1 MQAASGGAASA
12 DPGQRRMPHWF
23 GTWLLIVTWLPVL
36 VLVAY
41 FVVLLRDLPG
51 LLRLLFWNTDAVSKF
66 VIARSV
72 NSFAPPPAAVFFSPG
87 DPFYTTFWYD
97 LIVRQLPFHTF
108 LEEYGQ
114 YGFSLLGLALM
125 VVVSW
130 RLSGPWAGM
139 MTACLAAAA
148 APSVLL
154 TLVAQGYHGVTWVAT
169 IVLAGFA
176 VLLVERS
183 DELKTKGALAL
194 AFGLAIVV
202 GLFAGACL
210 ASDQL
215 LLIVGLFP
223 FALAPC
229 AIWAICRRKALT
241 RAVDVVLVTTLVMM
255 GTTIAIIHIES
266 SADYVT
272 LPFKQVMTARYLGEG
287 LWLLAQGVLLNDH
300 WTQLG
305 GKLYLFPWQA
315 WFEILPGAV
324 AVGLPLGLGAMRIWT
339 VARQGGRDSQA
350 VYLLFWLASAASLL
364 LVFMFTSIPLYG
376 GPDSFRWL
384 VPFAYATAVV
394 LPLWASTSL
403 PRRAMVSAVATLL
416 AGAALWQ
423 LLGGSANLP
432 NWWPPGEPLAPVAK
446 QHRQMIQFLEAE
458 HALRGY
464 AGYWDAV
471 SLSWNSG
478 VMVQAAPVV
487 GCKPPGRTLTLC
499 PYALNTY
506 LGWYRPVAGVR
517 SFLILD
523 PGSTAGSWPPP
534 KAYAVLATPVA
545 SRRFG
550 EALVLVYPY
559 DLASR
564 MGCLDTRALL
574 VTQCWRQ

>member
-12 DPGQRRMPHWF
+12 DPGQRRMPHWL

-241 RAVDVVLVTTLVMM
+241 RAVEVVLVTTLVMM
-255 GTTIAIIHIES
+255 GTAAAVAHLETA
-266 SADYVT
+266 AGYLT
-272 LPFKQVMTARYLGEG
+272 LRFGRVIGVSHVAEG

-324 AVGLPLGLGAMRIWT
+324 VVGLPLGLGAMRIWT
-339 VARQGGRDSQA
+339 VARQGGRDSEA
-350 VYLLFWLASAASLL
+350 VYLLFWLASAASL
-364 LVFMFTSIPLYG
+364 VPIFMFTSAPLEG
-376 GPDSFRWL
+376 ALASFRWL
-384 VPFAYATAVV
+384 VPLSYAAAVL
-394 LPLWASTSL
+394 LPLWASRSWSL
-403 PRRAMVSAVATLL
+403 RVAVSVVTVTLAAATI
-416 AGAALWQ
+416 WQ
-423 LLGGSANLP
+423 LLTGPSN
-432 NWWPPGEPLAPVAK
+432 
-446 QHRQMIQFLEAE
+446 QFLTMPPSPVFHSRGSQMVAY
-458 HALRGY
+458 LRQERAFKGY
-464 AGYWDAV
+464 SGYFAAV
-471 SLSWNSG
+471 SLAWNSG
-478 VMVQAAPVV
+478 AILQVS
-487 GCKPPGRTLTLC
+487 
-499 PYALNTY
+499 
-506 LGWYRPVAGVR
+506 PVAGCR
-517 SFLILD
+517 P
-523 PGSTAGSWPPP
+523 PG
-534 KAYAVLATPVA
+534 
-545 SRRFG
+545 
-550 EALVLVYPY
+550 
-559 DLASR
+559 
-564 MGCLDTRALL
+564 LL
-574 VTQCWRQ
+574 PTL